1 MTQGLAPLA
10 RQASMDLIAPGA
22 RLLFRPRS
30 GTIACTRPAVMA
42 RTRMKTRLSTATLAL
57 MVATASIAAVR
68 VRDVR
73 MPMGTYMAITVYAPT
88 QAAGK
93 KAMADAF
100 EHVEKVEAAIST
112 YRYKSEISQL
122 NRAAG
127 GEAIAVG
134 EHLYALLTRSAE
146 VSKETDGAFDITAGP
161 LIRLWKKAWRKQKLP
176 TPEELAAARALVDYR
191 SVRLFPTE
199 RKAQLLKKN
208 MRLDVGAI
216 GKGYIIDQAVAALRA
231 AGITAALVDSGG
243 DIYAMGKPP
252 GRDGW
257 LVGVRDP
264 ERRGK
269 ILPRPLL
276 VVDLAV
282 ATSGDYE
289 QFGRIDA
296 KKYSHILDPRTGRP
310 VEGMSTVSL
319 IAPDATTADA
329 YATAASVLGPE
340 AAVAFVEKRP
350 KVEVL
355 ILHRLGDRL
364 TRVQSSGFARLEAR
378 KPPAQ

>member
-1 MTQGLAPLA
+1 MGYNRWAKETSGVRAWSQMASVVLWAALA
-10 RQASMDLIAPGA
+10 
-22 RLLFRPRS
+22 
-30 GTIACTRPAVMA
+30 
-42 RTRMKTRLSTATLAL
+42 
-57 MVATASIAAVR
+57 AAAEPVR

-73 MPMGTYMAITVYAPT
+73 MPMGTYMAITVYAAT
-88 QAAGK
+88 EAEGK
-93 KAMADAF
+93 KAIADAF

-112 YRYKSEISQL
+112 YRHTSEISRL

-127 GEAIAVG
+127 GEAMAVG
-134 EHLYALLTRSAE
+134 HHLFALLARSAE
-146 VSKETDGAFDITAGP
+146 VSKETEGAFDITAGP
-161 LIRLWKKAWRKQKLP
+161 LIRLWKRAWRRRKLP
-176 TPEELAAARALVDYR
+176 TPEELAAARALVGYR
-191 SVRLFPTE
+191 GVRLFPKK
-199 RKAQLLKKN
+199 RKAQLLEKN

-216 GKGYIIDQAVAALRA
+216 GKGYIIDQAAAALRA
-231 AGITAALVDSGG
+231 HGITAALVDAGG
-243 DIYAMGKPP
+243 DVYAMGKPP

-276 VVDLAV
+276 VADRAV

-289 QFGRIDA
+289 QFGRIDG
-296 KKYSHILDPRTGRP
+296 KRFSHILDPRTGRP

-329 YATAASVLGPE
+329 YATAASVLGPK
-340 AAVAFVEKRP
+340 AALAFVEKRP

-364 TRVQSSGFARLEAR
+364 TRVQSSGFARLEAP
-378 KPPAQ
+378 KPPPK